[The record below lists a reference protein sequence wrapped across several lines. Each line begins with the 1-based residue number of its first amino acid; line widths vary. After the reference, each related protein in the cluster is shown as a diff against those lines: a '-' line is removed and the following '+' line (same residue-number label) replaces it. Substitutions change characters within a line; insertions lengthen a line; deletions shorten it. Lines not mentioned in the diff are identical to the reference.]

1 MAMVVMGKVVVVVTM
16 HVVAVPIIAVPRGA
30 TMPAISIPT
39 THTGDMSAIAA
50 EVAHVSSADVA
61 EVGSAHVAH
70 AAHVTQTAHV
80 THTAHVAPAVTSIGV
95 TDHCGSKKQAACD
108 GSNCNNV
115 RFHDC
120 TSLVAQSRPPLMQ
133 VNTQVEQKVCI
144 GGKKVQFF

>member
-70 AAHVTQTAHV
+70 AAHVT
-80 THTAHVAPAVTSIGV
+80 HTAHMAPAVASIGV
-95 TDHCGSKKQAACD
+95 IDHCGSKQQAACD
-108 GSNCNNV
+108 GSICNNV